1 MAGWVEENCTIKNC
15 IAANDS
21 IIATTAG
28 AAINRIGVDDGS
40 NIFQNNYALN
50 TIIIKDGNGN
60 VTITSNL
67 NTEAGMSKPKTDLQ
81 SRAFYTTAGNWNT
94 AAWDMTDV
102 WNICDGEGFPWLRWQ
117 NIDCNTSE
125 LVSITA
131 SDGIQIYPNP
141 VKDELR
147 IKNGEWRIENVE
159 ILDLSGRAVETRLI
173 ASLHK
178 DNATINVSSLPQGIY
193 FVKITTDKGMVT
205 RKFIKE

>member
-1 MAGWVEENCTIKNC
+1 MAGTIEDNCTIKNC

-21 IIATTAG
+21 IIAT
-28 AAINRIGVDDGS
+28 AAAAMINRIGVDDGS
-40 NIFQNNYALN
+40 SIFQNNYALN
-50 TIIIKDGNGN
+50 TIVIKDGNGN

-102 WNICDGEGFPWLRWQ
+102 WNICDGEGYPWLRWQ

-131 SDGIQIYPNP
+131 SDGILIYPNP

-147 IKNGEWRIENVE
+147 IVGDVPFDNLPFTIYN
-159 ILDLSGRAVETRLI
+159 LSGSQIVNGQWLNGQ
-173 ASLHK
+173 S
-178 DNATINVSSLPQGIY
+178 INVSALPQGVY
-193 FVKITTDKGMVT
+193 FVKITTDKGIVT
-205 RKFIKE
+205 KKFVKE